1 MNRQSRREN
10 LKDIL
15 AHIIAD
21 FLLPLQIRPRVEES
35 LGVKPDP
42 RVMDQAVA
50 SAQDKVRRI
59 IDQIPHLNSQAF
71 FLRIPNLEFLE
82 FLLMSEYILQNSV
95 QGERAVMRH
104 LRHAREPEPAT
115 LANCLAALGFMSLE
129 DLEPYED
136 LIKGKL
142 EDGEEFW
149 ERIKGCL
156 DRAEG

>member
-1 MNRQSRREN
+1 MSERTRREN
-10 LKDIL
+10 LKEIL

-21 FLLPLQIRPRVEES
+21 FLIPLQIRQRVEES

-42 RVMDQAVA
+42 KVMDKAVS

-59 IDQIPHLNSQAF
+59 IARIPHLNSQAF

-95 QGERAVMRH
+95 QGERAAMRH
-104 LRHAREPEPAT
+104 LHHSREPESAT
-115 LANCLAALGFMSLE
+115 LANCLAALGFMGPE
-129 DLEPYED
+129 DLEPYEE

-149 ERIKGCL
+149 ERIQGCL
-156 DRAEG
+156 DAAER